1 MKSLLLCLVGI
12 IAPVLSFAAG
22 EKPGPVAYV
31 MIETRDLTQLDA
43 AFTSASTRDEPI
55 EGAHHGVSALVHN
68 FQAALYRDFPDPH
81 RKQGE
86 EKF

>member
-1 MKSLLLCLVGI
+1 MPGL
-12 IAPVLSFAAG
+12 G
-22 EKPGPVAYV
+22 EFQIL
-31 MIETRDLTQLDA
+31 IETRDLTQLDA